1 MSLSKL
7 IVQNNVMFENDCF
20 IQTEQATIKEQGLIL
35 CVANVYKALP
45 QKTCKSLSQIVKQ
58 GHLAG

>member
-7 IVQNNVMFENDCF
+7 IVQNNVMFENDF
-20 IQTEQATIKEQGLIL
+20 YSTEQATIKEQGLTL

-45 QKTCKSLSQIVKQ
+45 KKTCKSVSQIVKQ